1 MSGPVINR
9 IPADPPAPQKGSRRL
24 VVQAVLSLA
33 VGIVCVAFTLHG
45 MDGAAVSAALRSLSI
60 EAIGI
65 FLLTMAATH
74 LFRAWRWEYL
84 LRALGTSLPFGRL
97 MLISSAGFMAIIG
110 LPFRLGELVR
120 PYLAAREGKIR
131 MGAML
136 GAVAVERIVDGL
148 LISIFFFG
156 ATLAAQGDEFSP
168 ELRFAAWVSMA
179 GFAAL
184 TAFLIAAHVWTE
196 QTIEIVIRLTFL
208 PRWLPGRV
216 TKIRDRLRSLI
227 SGFRALADRRNFSI
241 FLFQSLTY
249 WGVNGVGTWILARE
263 MGLPISLGAAYAIMA
278 FTGVVLTLPNSPGQL
293 GQYHAA
299 VKLGLL
305 AYLPA
310 AIVNAQGVAYAIA
323 LHGIQTLWYVTLG
336 LLSLPGLSRR
346 GAQVSLR
353 DAVRG
358 VGAEDVG

>member
-1 MSGPVINR
+1 MS
-9 IPADPPAPQKGSRRL
+9 ADSGDTSSPPRSRRRLL
-24 VVQAVLSLA
+24 VNAALSIG
-33 VGIVCVAFTLHG
+33 VGVVCVAYTVHG
-45 MDGAAVSAALRSLSI
+45 MDGRAVASALGALS
-60 EAIGI
+60 AGTIGL
-65 FLLTMAATH
+65 FLATMAATH

-84 LRALGTSLPFGRL
+84 LRALGASLPFGRL

-110 LPFRLGELVR
+110 LPFRLGELAR
-120 PYLAAREGKIR
+120 PYFTAREGNIR
-131 MGAML
+131 MSAML

-156 ATLAAQGDEFSP
+156 ATLAARGDEFSP
-168 ELRFAAWVSMA
+168 ELRFAAWLSLA

-184 TAFLIAAHVWTE
+184 TAFLIAAQLWTE
-196 QTIEIVIRLTFL
+196 RTISLVVRLTFVDRL
-208 PRWLPGRV
+208 LPGRV
-216 TKIRDRLRSLI
+216 GKLRDRLRSLI

-241 FLFQSLTY
+241 FLLQSLVY
-249 WGVNGVGTWILARE
+249 WSVNGFGTWLLARE

-305 AYLPA
+305 AYLPS

-323 LHGIQTLWYVTLG
+323 LHGIQTIWYVTLG

-346 GAQVSLR
+346 GAHASLR
-353 DAVRG
+353 DAVRAG
-358 VGAEDVG
+358 GAEEAG